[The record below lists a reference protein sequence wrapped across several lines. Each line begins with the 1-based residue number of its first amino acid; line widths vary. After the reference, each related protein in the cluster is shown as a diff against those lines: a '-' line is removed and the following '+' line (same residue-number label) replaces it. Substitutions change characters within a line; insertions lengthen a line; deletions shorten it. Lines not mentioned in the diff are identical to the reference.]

1 MNKCD
6 FCKKEFKR
14 ESTLGA
20 HTCEGRRR
28 FLDRNTVTT
37 KLALYAFQQFYET
50 YHTGK
55 EKTWEEFADSNFYIS
70 FIKFARY
77 MIETRCVNVNEY
89 IKFVIKNKYKLD
101 NWSNDAVYEIFLI
114 NWTRSEPIWDA
125 VSRNIE
131 TLTEW
136 SEETNNNLNEY
147 FTKASD
153 AKIISEIVKA
163 KITGWI
169 LFGSDTG
176 VNWLDTLLPE
186 QLQSIYKWI
195 DPEIWN
201 RKMDANPEFESVKS
215 MLNELHL

>member
-1 MNKCD
+1 M
-6 FCKKEFKR
+6 
-14 ESTLGA
+14 
-20 HTCEGRRR
+20 
-28 FLDRNTVTT
+28 
-37 KLALYAFQQFYET
+37 
-50 YHTGK
+50 
-55 EKTWEEFADSNFYIS
+55 
-70 FIKFARY
+70 
-77 MIETRCVNVNEY
+77 
-89 IKFVIKNKYKLD
+89 
-101 NWSNDAVYEIFLI
+101 YEIFLI